1 MNTPKLPF
9 QKLHPSAKV
18 PTRANATDAGLD
30 LTALKSTLIPAG
42 FRILVGTG
50 LAVALPAGLVGS
62 IRPRSGLA
70 TNHGVTVLNSPGT
83 IDSGYR
89 GEIKVLLY
97 NSSITDY
104 LVGAGD
110 RIAQLVC
117 EYVALPTPLE
127 VDELPPS
134 PDRRGAGGFG
144 STGK

>member
-1 MNTPKLPF
+1 MSFSELPF

-30 LTALKSTLIPAG
+30 LTALNSTLIPAG

-97 NSSITDY
+97 NSSLTDY

-134 PDRRGAGGFG
+134 QDTRGAGGFG